1 MTGKRTQRTITGET
15 KGEVTRKVREI
26 GHQVDKGT
34 YIKPWDGTVSELCDS
49 YFRAATRGR
58 EANTVRAYH
67 HALRIPRE
75 RLGQRRAMSI
85 TRDDIEA
92 LVDYAVTSG
101 RSRGGTPGTGLG
113 VATVRM
119 MLSRL
124 SAAFEMAV
132 DDSKLPRNP
141 CRKVRVS
148 GAAKAPRQTWSEDEV
163 RRFIAA
169 VSGERLAAVWLL
181 SALGLRR
188 GEVCGLKWSDISFTD
203 ATLSIRQTHVT
214 VGGEVIEKGPKSR
227 RGYRTLPLFQPVLG
241 ALLALY
247 ETQLAEARTAGAAY
261 AGTVDDGFV
270 ACDELGAPVN
280 PQTYSDAFA
289 RLCRANGLPKI
300 RLHDCR
306 HSTNSLLEHLG
317 VSDSIRAQW
326 FGHTLAVNRD
336 VYTHSRPEDLAVISG
351 ALGGLFSEAV

>member
-124 SAAFEMAV
+124 SAAFET
-132 DDSKLPRNP
+132 R
-141 CRKVRVS
+141 
-148 GAAKAPRQTWSEDEV
+148 
-163 RRFIAA
+163 
-169 VSGERLAAVWLL
+169 
-181 SALGLRR
+181 SASWG
-188 GEVCGLKWSDISFTD
+188 
-203 ATLSIRQTHVT
+203 
-214 VGGEVIEKGPKSR
+214 
-227 RGYRTLPLFQPVLG
+227 
-241 ALLALY
+241 
-247 ETQLAEARTAGAAY
+247 
-261 AGTVDDGFV
+261 
-270 ACDELGAPVN
+270 
-280 PQTYSDAFA
+280 
-289 RLCRANGLPKI
+289 
-300 RLHDCR
+300 
-306 HSTNSLLEHLG
+306 
-317 VSDSIRAQW
+317 
-326 FGHTLAVNRD
+326 
-336 VYTHSRPEDLAVISG
+336 
-351 ALGGLFSEAV
+351 